1 MWIIPLDDR
10 FIIEDGN
17 LFVFGRKHQKHSLRF
32 EMFIRLF
39 ELRGDGVSSRRTH
52 KETRDALFLR
62 SREKGSM
69 KCESKSYK
77 QVKDTVAVATTSD
90 S

>member
-1 MWIIPLDDR
+1 
-10 FIIEDGN
+10 
-17 LFVFGRKHQKHSLRF
+17 
-32 EMFIRLF
+32 MFIRLF